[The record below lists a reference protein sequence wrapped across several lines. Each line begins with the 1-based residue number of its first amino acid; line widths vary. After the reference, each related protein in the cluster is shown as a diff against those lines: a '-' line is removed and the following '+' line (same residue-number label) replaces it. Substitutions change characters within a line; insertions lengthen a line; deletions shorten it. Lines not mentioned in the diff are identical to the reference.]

1 MAVFLP
7 NEFPGSNDYMTAIK
21 ISEIQGRRVTLTLP
35 KPVELGS
42 YIIRARSF
50 CVVTVQLE
58 DGTIGSAF
66 ALDRGAP
73 VSEAVNTLVAKPYQE
88 LFEGDPRVTWDRLLR
103 QSSAALSSGAALRGF
118 SLVDLAAHDA
128 VARHEEKTVNQRFN
142 RPNKAHPTWAVIGYP
157 PSRGPEEIA
166 WEVEAA
172 VAAGAVG
179 VKLPVG
185 RSPELTRERII
196 AALDTKL
203 CPVATDLA
211 WSCRTPADAMK
222 IVKGLD
228 LAWVEDPFIPGS
240 LAELRELRSLLDVPL
255 SSGDDEAHLY
265 HPQAFVETE
274 AVDMLRMDATCQ
286 GGLSRLLEIDEYLV
300 DSGLSLSWHVY
311 DAWHSQIASILETP
325 TFSIEYSA
333 PGASVDPLAELI
345 FSRKEATAENDLYGW
360 KFTLP
365 ELPDVSMAL
374 DGGTKW
380 IPIGAQR

>member
-1 MAVFLP
+1 MIP
-7 NEFPGSNDYMTAIK
+7 KMDAIK
-21 ISEIQGRRVTLTLP
+21 IKEIVGRRVTLTLP

-50 CVVTVQLE
+50 CIATVTLE
-58 DGTIGSAF
+58 DGTVGSAF

-73 VSEAVNTLVAKPYQE
+73 VAEAINSLVAKPYQD
-88 LFEGDPRVTWDRLLR
+88 LFTGNPLATWDALLR
-103 QSSAALSSGAALRGF
+103 QASAALSSGAALRGF

-128 VARHEEKTVNQRFN
+128 VARHEKQTVAERFG
-142 RPNKAHPTWAVIGYP
+142 RPMKDLSKWAVIGYP

-166 WEVEAA
+166 WEVKAA

-185 RSPELTRERII
+185 KSPELTRERII

-222 IVKGLD
+222 IVGGLD

-240 LAELRELRSLLDVPL
+240 LRELRELRSLLDVPL

-286 GGLSRLLEIDEYLV
+286 GGLSRMLQLDDYLV
-300 DSGLSLSWHVY
+300 DSGISLSWHVY
-311 DAWHSQIASILETP
+311 DAWHSQIASIMQTP
-325 TFSIEYSA
+325 TYSIEYSA
-333 PGASVDPLAELI
+333 PGASVDPLAEMI
-345 FSRKEATAENDLYGW
+345 FSRKSLTEDNDHHGW

-365 ELPDVSMAL
+365 ELDDVSMAL
-374 DGGTKW
+374 EGGTKW
-380 IPIGAQR
+380 IPLPN